1 MTKPT
6 NPKSAKLGLAILMIV
21 GAAWIGPGVSSAEA
35 QNGPPGPVDVN
46 VVDSVE
52 LGVAV
57 TDSALTH
64 MGQHLQDHVTL
75 VDRFEEDAHCGGTG
89 SFRNRILV
97 RMSPDGTTS
106 TDEFEV
112 PAGRNLVITD
122 VTWRTS
128 GLTTLGDPLSVG
140 ESLALQL
147 SVGNASVISTADTI
161 DTAGGRPGAS
171 VHLVSGVAVGPGAGL
186 CPSAAELSPTGFFAV
201 GLGSV
206 VINGYLIDASP

>member
-1 MTKPT
+1 MKRM
-6 NPKSAKLGLAILMIV
+6 LYGCLLIAIAV
-21 GAAWIGPGVSSAEA
+21 AVTSVSVEA
-35 QNGPPGPVDVN
+35 QNGPPGPLKVN

-64 MGQHLQDHVTL
+64 LGQHLQDHVTL
-75 VDRFEEDAHCGGTG
+75 VALFEEDAHCGSTA

-97 RMSPDGTTS
+97 RMFPDGTTS
-106 TDEFEV
+106 MDEFEV

-128 GLTTLGDPLSVG
+128 GMTTGNDPLSVG
-140 ESLALQL
+140 ESLDLQL
-147 SVGNASVISTADTI
+147 SVGNTSVISTTDTI

-171 VHLVSGVAVGPGAGL
+171 VHLVSGVAVGPGAAL
-186 CPSAAELSPTGFFAV
+186 CPSAAELSATGFTAV
-201 GLGSV
+201 GLGPV
-206 VINGYLIDASP
+206 VVNGYLIDASP

>member
-1 MTKPT
+1 MKRMLYGC
-6 NPKSAKLGLAILMIV
+6 LGIAIVVAVTSVL
-21 GAAWIGPGVSSAEA
+21 AEA
-35 QNGPPGPVDVN
+35 QNGPPGPLEVN

-64 MGQHLQDHVTL
+64 LGQHLQDHVTL
-75 VDRFEEDAHCGGTG
+75 VDRFEADASCGATS

-106 TDEFEV
+106 MDEFEV

-128 GLTTLGDPLSVG
+128 GKTTTGDPLTVG
-140 ESLALQL
+140 NSLDLL
-147 SVGNASVISTADTI
+147 LLVGNASVISATDTI
-161 DTAGGRPGAS
+161 DTATGRPGAS
-171 VHLVSGVAVGPGAGL
+171 VHLVSGVAVGPGPKL
-186 CPSAAELSPTGFFAV
+186 CPSAAEVRPNGFTAV
-201 GLGSV
+201 GLGAV
-206 VINGYLIDASP
+206 VINGYLIDTAP